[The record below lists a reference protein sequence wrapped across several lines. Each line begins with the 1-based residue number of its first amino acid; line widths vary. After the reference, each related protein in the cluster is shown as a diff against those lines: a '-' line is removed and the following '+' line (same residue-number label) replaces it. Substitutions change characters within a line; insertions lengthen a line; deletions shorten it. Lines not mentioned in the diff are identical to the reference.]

1 MLLLLLSNYCCC
13 CCSETTAAAAAI
25 LHLQKNPAAV
35 VAAADQY
42 DSKLCCCCCC
52 RRRSTP
58 RRRRIGRRPWGPGI
72 AAARSGSGTWDCCC
86 RVLLLGDE
94 DPPWIAAA
102 GDEDLGLGAL
112 RRSRGPGPGSAWDL
126 GAWRRSRGGR
136 ADDGLAENFKSSDG
150 GRRRWGYRFILG
162 AAM

>member
-1 MLLLLLSNYCCC
+1 MATSSCALRQEKEHAQEKKDREKAL
-13 CCSETTAAAAAI
+13 
-25 LHLQKNPAAV
+25 
-35 VAAADQY
+35 
-42 DSKLCCCCCC
+42 
-52 RRRSTP
+52 R
-58 RRRRIGRRPWGPGI
+58 
-72 AAARSGSGTWDCCC
+72 TWDCCC

-94 DPPWIAAA
+94 DPPWRPWIAAA
-102 GDEDLGLGAL
+102 GDKDLGLGAL